1 MRYEAII
8 IWFTGEKEI
17 HQFKTEAE
25 ARACCKRYVMAF
37 GDQVDWS
44 GVREVH

>member
-17 HQFKTEAE
+17 HEFSTEAE
-25 ARACCKRYVMAF
+25 AYKCCRRYVNAF
-37 GDQVDWS
+37 GDQVDWT
-44 GVREVH
+44 GVRQKL